1 MTNFFYRTRCLNLT
15 LSVSTSA
22 FLGASLIAA
31 ALPTVFTSQA
41 VAQNASFSDVSQD
54 YWARPFIERL
64 SQEDIIAGFPD
75 GTFKPQQPVTRA
87 QFAAIV
93 RKAFSRNS
101 AVRNSRTFGDVPSKY
116 WAASAIDRAYTT
128 GFLSGYP
135 DGTFAPEQRIPK
147 AQAVISLASGLKLD
161 SASSPDSTLSV
172 FRDASAIPDYAK
184 NGVAAATQR
193 GLVVNYPNVAYLNPT
208 DVATRADVAAFVYQA
223 LVNQNRLA
231 AVSQNSVAAS
241 YIVNGSQGQT
251 ASTGSSTSYPTTPA
265 NQNGPIVS
273 RGTMLPV
280 QLSGGNNVKLILAP
294 TDTVQTNF
302 EVTQAITNNGQTII
316 PVGSQIQGR
325 FQPVNINGSTQ
336 GTQYFAERMV
346 INGVTY
352 PINAVSD
359 PILPSSQQSVTTSTI
374 QGGRATA
381 AAQALL
387 GNILGGNN
395 LGSLLG
401 GVLAGGVVPTAPT
414 PQQSNVIVIEPSRVM
429 LRLQSD
435 FQASR

>member
-1 MTNFFYRTRCLNLT
+1 MTNFFSHTRFLSRTLT
-15 LSVSTSA
+15 ASVL
-22 FLGASLIAA
+22 LGASLTAT
-31 ALPTVFTSQA
+31 ALPAVFASRA
-41 VAQNASFSDVSQD
+41 VAQTASFSDVAQD

-93 RKAFSRNS
+93 RKAFSRNT
-101 AVRNSRTFGDVPSKY
+101 AVRNSRTFSDVQSKY

-161 SASSPDSTLSV
+161 PASNSDSTLSV
-172 FRDASAIPDYAK
+172 YRDASEIPDYAK
-184 NGVAAATQR
+184 TGVAAATQR

-223 LVNQNRLA
+223 LVNQNRLSAVPQGSA
-231 AVSQNSVAAS
+231 ATA
-241 YIVNGSQGQT
+241 YIVNYGPSQT
-251 ASTGSSTSYPTTPA
+251 SSTTGSTSTPA
-265 NQNGPIVS
+265 PSSTLNGPIIA

-294 TDTVQTNF
+294 TDTIQTNF

-316 PVGSQIQGR
+316 PIGSQIQGR

-336 GTQYFAERMV
+336 GTQYFAEKLV
-346 INGVTY
+346 INGVSY
-352 PINAVSD
+352 PVNAVSD
-359 PILPSSQQSVTTSTI
+359 PILPTSQQAVTASTV

-401 GVLAGGVVPTAPT
+401 GVLAGSVVPAAPAT
-414 PQQSNVIVIEPSRVM
+414 TQQSNVIVVEPSRLM